1 VHLTTL
7 IRSAFI
13 PFLLGAAGLVAWC
26 GDSIADESGNQQ
38 QAPQTGMGM
47 SQDDLAKIEQ
57 DAMEMFKEM
66 QKSGL
71 IPSDVEIPTSS
82 RSQSGGAEV
91 PARTASTGSS
101 PSKNSPPPSRT
112 NESSADKSWVK
123 PLLKPNV
130 EYVGTSYT
138 GATGPGM
145 SPKRH
150 PLTIHHGSNM
160 AHFQS
165 SDKGQSSLI
174 YRYDKGVI
182 WGVIPEQAEYPGLKF
197 YQEFELQDGT
207 GFDSH
212 VDQIMLAYAVLKY
225 PEKLENLGR
234 ETINGFET
242 THYQKRE
249 AIPWLSNTFSTTDY
263 WLSDQG
269 ILMKVTSSGE
279 DPRIVQILETKDV
292 QIGKQPEH
300 FFVPPPDYKKAGN
313 VIDFAEEKKKRSV
326 VGGK

>member
-7 IRSAFI
+7 IRSTFI
-13 PFLLGAAGLVAWC
+13 PVLLAAAGLVAWC
-26 GDSIADESGNQQ
+26 SNSVADESGDQQ
-38 QAPQTGMGM
+38 QAPKTGMGM
-47 SQDDLAKIEQ
+47 SEDDLAQMQQ
-57 DAMEMFKEM
+57 DAMDMLQQM

-71 IPSDVEIPTSS
+71 IPSDVEIPTSAS
-82 RSQSGGAEV
+82 SQSGGAATPSR
-91 PARTASTGSS
+91 PAATGSS
-101 PSKNSPPPSRT
+101 QSEKSPP
-112 NESSADKSWVK
+112 SSSVGRSTVK

-150 PLTIHHGSNM
+150 PLTIYHGSNM
-160 AHFQS
+160 ARFQS
-165 SDKGQSSLI
+165 SDKGQNSLI

-212 VDQIMLAYAVLKY
+212 VDQIMLAYAALKY
-225 PEKLENLGR
+225 PEKLENMGR
-234 ETINGFET
+234 ETINGFVT

-249 AIPWLSNTFSTTDY
+249 AIPWLTDTFSTTDY

-279 DPRIVQILETKDV
+279 DPRIVYILETKDV
-292 QIGKQPEH
+292 RIGKQPEH
-300 FFVPPPDYKKAGN
+300 YFVPPPGYEKAGN
-313 VIDFAEEKKKRSV
+313 MIDWAAEKKKRGTA
-326 VGGK
+326 GGK